1 MGRTKNERPA
11 QGVLTR
17 GAVMSDPLSEDLQS
31 LRIDRDAPAQ
41 SPRSGGVGRVL
52 FGLVLLGALV
62 GGGVW
67 AWPVAKARVFK
78 TEVRTAEVTAVSPA
92 QATTTVSAT
101 GYIVA
106 LTVSRVQPRIP
117 GRVARVTVREGDTV
131 RAGQV
136 LMELDALEQRS
147 AIAAS
152 NARAM
157 AAQARVAVARANLA
171 EAEVQLN
178 RQRSLVA
185 SGAAARSVVEDLG
198 ARIGA
203 LRAAIEAAQA
213 EARAAQAEVAS
224 LRTNLGQLTVT
235 APFDG
240 MVLNRPP
247 QPGELVG
254 AGTIAGN
261 ATNAQPAVIEVMD
274 PRSIVVEVDVP
285 EARLGLVRV
294 GGPCEVAL
302 DAFTDQRFR
311 CTVSELGHRVDRA
324 KATVPVR
331 VRFADAVAGALPE
344 MSARVSFLTAE
355 LSREAMQA
363 RARVVMPAT
372 AVTARGGNQV
382 VFAVEDGVAR
392 VFPVRLG
399 ERTGDGYELMQGPSV
414 GARVVMNP
422 PASLTDGSPVKETR

>member
-1 MGRTKNERPA
+1 MT
-11 QGVLTR
+11 
-17 GAVMSDPLSEDLQS
+17 DPLSEDLQS

-41 SPRSGGVGRVL
+41 SPRSGGVGRAL
-52 FGLVLLGALV
+52 FALVFLGALV
-62 GGGVW
+62 GGGAW

-78 TEVRTAEVTAVSPA
+78 TEVHTAEVSAVSPA

-101 GYIVA
+101 GYVVA

-117 GRVARVTVREGDTV
+117 GRVARVNVREGEAV

-178 RQRSLVA
+178 RQRALVA
-185 SGAAARSVVEDLG
+185 SGAAARSVVEDLE

-203 LRAAIEAAQA
+203 LRAAQA

-302 DAFTDQRFR
+302 DAFADQRFR

-331 VRFADAVAGALPE
+331 VRFADAVNGALPE

-363 RARVVMPAT
+363 RARVVMPAA

-382 VFAVEDGVAR
+382 VFAVEDGVTR

-399 ERTGDGYELMQGPSV
+399 ERTGDGYELMQGPPV
-414 GARVVMNP
+414 GAHVVLNP